1 MSVWEMDC
9 SGKGS
14 VVFRLRNNFLNFWDS
29 FFRLFFFFF
38 FQGITGVGSGWVHLL
53 CFISGCLSVSTFE
66 VGSKNQICISQLET
80 EFNKYPYQCFTFH
93 SLQP

>member
-1 MSVWEMDC
+1 MGDGLFWERKC
-9 SGKGS
+9 CLSSEKQFPELLG
-14 VVFRLRNNFLNFWDS
+14 LFLS
-29 FFRLFFFFF
+29 SFFF

-66 VGSKNQICISQLET
+66 VGSKNQICVSQLET